1 MFLYIYAANSKVR
14 RLTNLS
20 TVVSQKYNTYS
31 VYSSAVVEVAVY
43 KISEVMNLE
52 LGVSTPKLEIPLI
65 LGGKF
70 GSYINCQHFCL
81 YLCRKI

>member
-31 VYSSAVVEVAVY
+31 VYSSAVVE
-43 KISEVMNLE
+43 
-52 LGVSTPKLEIPLI
+52 
-65 LGGKF
+65 GG
-70 GSYINCQHFCL
+70 SL
-81 YLCRKI
+81 

>member
-14 RLTNLS
+14 QLTNLS
-20 TVVSQKYNTYS
+20 TVVSQKNNTYS
-31 VYSSAVVEVAVY
+31 VYSSAVVVY